1 MEHSMPT
8 EKIDLSLRLKHPH
21 ADMISVI
28 EQIGMKP
35 HIHWN
40 KGDPRQ
46 TPTGTVL
53 EGQRD
58 FSYCSFPLV
67 KKATTELDELI
78 LECLESLT
86 LVEEVIHRFVKSGGT
101 ATLAIGWFCIG
112 DSGDEISEATIATL
126 ARISLQVAFYLY
138 FTAPAPV

>member
-1 MEHSMPT
+1 
-8 EKIDLSLRLKHPH
+8 
-21 ADMISVI
+21 MIAVI
-28 EQIGMKP
+28 EQIGIKP

-46 TPTGTVL
+46 TPTGTAL

-67 KKATTELDELI
+67 KKATAELDELV

-86 LVEEVIHRFVKSGGT
+86 PVEEVIQQFVISGGT

-112 DSGDEISEATIATL
+112 DSGGEISKTTIAAL
-126 ARISLQVAFYLY
+126 ARISLKVDFYLY
-138 FTAPAPV
+138 LTAPAVPAPI